1 MKRFYWIAVCLVF
14 ALAALFSVA
23 AFGKHDKAASD
34 QKSEVVNA
42 KDDAS
47 SPLSG
52 KVVETMDAGGYTY
65 VCIEKKGLKTWVAV
79 EKTAVSVGQ
88 MIAFRPGVE
97 MKNFTSKTLNRT
109 FESIY
114 FSGGVLAGAESGAI
128 KAHSAAQ
135 GAPTGAAGGKISVKK
150 AAGKNAYTIA
160 EVYEKSAALH
170 EKTAV
175 IKGKVVKVSQGI
187 MGKNWIHLQDGTG
200 DAAKGTND
208 LVATSQDNPAVGDVI
223 TVKGTVYKDKD
234 FGAGYRYRVIME
246 QASIQH

>member
-1 MKRFYWIAVCLVF
+1 MRRFYGITICFIF
-14 ALAALFSVA
+14 AMVALFSVA
-23 AFGKHDKAASD
+23 AFGAPDKAAQK
-34 QKSEVVNA
+34 QKSEIENA
-42 KDDAS
+42 KDDAL

-65 VCIEKKGLKTWVAV
+65 VCIEKKGVKTWVAV

-88 MIAFRPGVE
+88 MIAFRPGIE
-97 MKNFTSKTLNRT
+97 MKNFTSNTLNRT
-109 FESIY
+109 LESIY
-114 FSGGVLAGAESGAI
+114 LSDGVLAGAGSGAV
-128 KAHSAAQ
+128 KAHPATQEALA
-135 GAPTGAAGGKISVKK
+135 GATGGKVSVKK
-150 AAGKNAYTIA
+150 AMGKNAYTIA
-160 EVYEKSAALH
+160 EVYEKSASLH
-170 EKTAV
+170 KKTAV
-175 IKGKVVKVSQGI
+175 IQGKVVKVSQGI

-208 LVATSQDNPAVGDVI
+208 LVATSQDNPAVGEVI